1 MQRDISIIDISVQNR
16 GGQYALVNGNGMFT
30 NPNRKGQ
37 NGAILCELWHV
48 LWHVLW
54 HDLSIFSR
62 G

>member
-16 GGQYALVNGNGMFT
+16 GSVCPRKWQWYVYT

-48 LWHVLW
+48 LWH
-54 HDLSIFSR
+54 D
-62 G
+62 